1 MASMFNNIYDVEQD
15 INKMMSD
22 TAISFGRLD
31 TNGYGPMTASTFGQ
45 GEMFGRALGSMLGG
59 KDPRIEEAEL
69 QQELMRRHPDP
80 RTKEDLL
87 AVAKDAGLMGLP
99 DVQAEILKIATQMP
113 EPSLASGADLKSLT
127 GILSLTQGSDKMV
140 VDYLRKLNPE
150 FDSQKEDAKNA
161 AIREVRAE
169 FNKIIGGYETFLGS
183 KQLKKQDINSMMFD
197 NTGRLKNISMFK
209 SYLGALSLDETA
221 NPFAKHL
228 FDANTIILSQ
238 GSDTDT
244 SSDVDSND
252 LKIKKV
258 IKKMP
263 DDTTFIESSYNA
275 SVDEVVVGKNDYNN
289 LSKNAKKQANSNYK
303 MEMMN
308 KLNSVYVDL
317 ANFGGG
323 FLGEENMSAS
333 DLKQENQNDEIQDWI
348 SGGVPMLGTVYS
360 EGMQYFLDKP
370 PEELEKFIKN
380 PEWYYRTVILKQ
392 PFTTTEEEN
401 YMGDGR
407 DFTIRRL
414 DSFPKDTSGEII
426 SLWGISN

>member
-22 TAISFGRLD
+22 TALSFGRLD

-45 GEMFGRALGSMLGG
+45 AEMFGRSLGTMLGG
-59 KDPRIEEAEL
+59 KDPRMEEAEL
-69 QQELMRRHPDP
+69 QQQLMQMHPDP

-87 AVAKDAGLMGLP
+87 AVAKSAGELGLP
-99 DVQAEILKIATQMP
+99 DVQAQMLEIASQMP

-140 VDYLRKLNPE
+140 IDYLRKLNPE

-183 KQLKKQDINSMMFD
+183 KQLKKSDINSMMFD

-228 FDANTIILSQ
+228 FDMNTILLSQ
-238 GSDTDT
+238 NSDTEE
-244 SSDVDSND
+244 SDNIDGNG
-252 LKIKKV
+252 LKVEKV
-258 IKKMP
+258 INDMP

-275 SVDEVVVGKNDYNN
+275 SVDEVVVGRNDFNN
-289 LSKNAKKQANSNYK
+289 LSKNAKKQANRNYK

-317 ANFGGG
+317 ANIGGN
-323 FLGEENMSAS
+323 FLNEENMSAS
-333 DLKQENQNDEIQDWI
+333 ELKQENQNDEIQDWI
-348 SGGVPMLGTVYS
+348 TGGVPMLGTVYS

-392 PFTTTEEEN
+392 PFTLDEERN
-401 YMGDGR
+401 MN
-407 DFTIRRL
+407 IL
-414 DSFPKDTSGEII
+414 SPFPKDTSGEII
-426 SLWGISN
+426 SLWGISD

>member
-1 MASMFNNIYDVEQD
+1 MASMFKNIYDVEAD

-22 TAISFGRLD
+22 TAISYGRLD
-31 TNGYGPMTASTFGQ
+31 ANGYGPMTASTFGQ
-45 GEMFGRALGSMLGG
+45 GEMFGRALGGLLGG

-69 QQELMRRHPDP
+69 QQQLMQKHPDP
-80 RTKEDLL
+80 KTKEDLL

-99 DVQAEILKIATQMP
+99 DVQAQMLEIASQMP

-140 VDYLRKLNPE
+140 TDYLRKLNPE

-161 AIREVRAE
+161 AIKEVRAE

-183 KQLKKQDINSMMFD
+183 KQLKKSDINSMMFD

-228 FDANTIILSQ
+228 FDMNTILLSQ
-238 GSDTDT
+238 NSDTEE
-244 SSDVDSND
+244 SDNIDGNG
-252 LKIKKV
+252 LKVQKV
-258 IKKMP
+258 INDMP

-275 SVDEVVVGKNDYNN
+275 SVDEVVVGRNDFNN
-289 LSKNAKKQANSNYK
+289 LSKNAKKQANMNYK

-317 ANFGGG
+317 ANIGGN
-323 FLGEENMSAS
+323 FLNEDNMSAS
-333 DLKQENQNDEIQDWI
+333 ELKQENQNDEIQDWI
-348 SGGVPMLGTVYS
+348 TGGVPMIGTVYS

-392 PFTTTEEEN
+392 PFT
-401 YMGDGR
+401 
-407 DFTIRRL
+407 L
-414 DSFPKDTSGEII
+414 DKDRNMNILSPFPKDTSGEII
-426 SLWGISN
+426 SLWGISD

>member
-22 TAISFGRLD
+22 TALSFGRLD
-31 TNGYGPMTASTFGQ
+31 ANGYGPMTASTFGQ
-45 GEMFGRALGSMLGG
+45 AEMFGRSLGTMLGG

-69 QQELMRRHPDP
+69 QQQLMQKHPDP

-99 DVQAEILKIATQMP
+99 DVQAQMLEIASEMP

-150 FDSQKEDAKNA
+150 FDKQKEEAKNA

-183 KQLKKQDINSMMFD
+183 KQLKKQDINNMMFD

-228 FDANTIILSQ
+228 FDMNTILLSQ

-244 SSDVDSND
+244 TDNIDNNGLSVD
-252 LKIKKV
+252 KV
-258 IKKMP
+258 IKEMP

-275 SVDEVVVGKNDYNN
+275 SVDEVVVGKNDFNN
-289 LSKNAKKQANSNYK
+289 LSKNAKKQANMNYK

-317 ANFGGG
+317 ANIGGN
-323 FLGEENMSAS
+323 FLSEDNMSAS
-333 DLKQENQNDEIQDWI
+333 ELKQENQNDEIQDWI
-348 SGGVPMLGTVYS
+348 TGGVPMLGTVYS

-392 PFTTTEEEN
+392 PFTRDEERN
-401 YMGDGR
+401 M
-407 DFTIRRL
+407 L
-414 DSFPKDTSGEII
+414 NLSPFPKDTSGEII

>member
-22 TAISFGRLD
+22 TALSFGRLD
-31 TNGYGPMTASTFGQ
+31 ANGYGPMTASTFGQ
-45 GEMFGRALGSMLGG
+45 AEMFGRSLGTMLGG

-69 QQELMRRHPDP
+69 QQQLMQKHPDP

-99 DVQAEILKIATQMP
+99 DVQAQMLEIASEMP

-150 FDSQKEDAKNA
+150 FDKQKEEAKNA

-183 KQLKKQDINSMMFD
+183 KQLKKQDINNMMFD

-228 FDANTIILSQ
+228 FDMNTILLSQ

-244 SSDVDSND
+244 TDNIDNNGLSVD
-252 LKIKKV
+252 KV
-258 IKKMP
+258 IKEMP

-275 SVDEVVVGKNDYNN
+275 SVDEVVVGKNDFNN
-289 LSKNAKKQANSNYK
+289 LSKNAKKQANMNYK

-317 ANFGGG
+317 ANIGGN
-323 FLGEENMSAS
+323 FLSEDNMSAS
-333 DLKQENQNDEIQDWI
+333 ELKQENQNDEIQDWI
-348 SGGVPMLGTVYS
+348 TGGVPMLGTVYS

-370 PEELEKFIKN
+370 PEELEKFMKN

-392 PFTTTEEEN
+392 PFTLDEERN
-401 YMGDGR
+401 MN
-407 DFTIRRL
+407 IL
-414 DSFPKDTSGEII
+414 SPFPKDTSGEII

>member
-392 PFTTTEEEN
+392 PFRVDKERNMSIAEP
-401 YMGDGR
+401 
-407 DFTIRRL
+407 
-414 DSFPKDTSGEII
+414 FPKDTSGEII

>member
-1 MASMFNNIYDVEQD
+1 MASMFSNIYDAEAD

-31 TNGYGPMTASTFGQ
+31 ANGYGPMTASTFGQ
-45 GEMFGRALGSMLGG
+45 GEMFGRALGGLLGG
-59 KDPRIEEAEL
+59 KDPRMEEAEL
-69 QQELMRRHPDP
+69 QQQLMQMHPDP

-87 AVAKDAGLMGLP
+87 AVAKSAGQLGLP
-99 DVQAEILKIATQMP
+99 DVQAQMLEIASQMP

-140 VDYLRKLNPE
+140 TDYLRKLNPE

-183 KQLKKQDINSMMFD
+183 KQLKKSDINSMMFD

-228 FDANTIILSQ
+228 FDMNTILLSQ
-238 GSDTDT
+238 NSDTEE
-244 SSDVDSND
+244 SDNIDGNG
-252 LKIKKV
+252 LKVQKV
-258 IKKMP
+258 INDMP

-275 SVDEVVVGKNDYNN
+275 SVDEVVVGKNDFNN
-289 LSKNAKKQANSNYK
+289 LSKNAKKQANMNYK

-317 ANFGGG
+317 ANIGGN
-323 FLGEENMSAS
+323 FLNEDNMSAS
-333 DLKQENQNDEIQDWI
+333 ELKQENQNDEIQDWI
-348 SGGVPMLGTVYS
+348 TGGVPMIGTVYS

-392 PFTTTEEEN
+392 PFTTDKDRN
-401 YMGDGR
+401 MN
-407 DFTIRRL
+407 IL
-414 DSFPKDTSGEII
+414 SPFPKDTSGEII
-426 SLWGISN
+426 SLWGISD

>member
-1 MASMFNNIYDVEQD
+1 MFNNIYDVEQD

-392 PFTTTEEEN
+392 PFRVDKERNMSIAEP
-401 YMGDGR
+401 
-407 DFTIRRL
+407 
-414 DSFPKDTSGEII
+414 FPKDTSGEII

>member
-1 MASMFNNIYDVEQD
+1 MASMFSNIYDAEAD

-31 TNGYGPMTASTFGQ
+31 ANGYGPMTASTFGQ
-45 GEMFGRALGSMLGG
+45 GEMFGRALGGLLGG
-59 KDPRIEEAEL
+59 KDPRMEEAEL
-69 QQELMRRHPDP
+69 AQELMRRHPDP

-99 DVQAEILKIATQMP
+99 DVQAEILKIASQMP

-150 FDSQKEDAKNA
+150 FDKQKEETKNA

-183 KQLKKQDINSMMFD
+183 KQFKKQDINNMMFD

-228 FDANTIILSQ
+228 FDMNTILLSQ
-238 GSDTDT
+238 GSNTDT
-244 SSDVDSND
+244 TDNIDNNGLRVD
-252 LKIKKV
+252 KV
-258 IKKMP
+258 IKEMP

-275 SVDEVVVGKNDYNN
+275 SVDEVVVGKNDFNN
-289 LSKNAKKQANSNYK
+289 LSKNAKKQANMNYK

-317 ANFGGG
+317 ANIGGN
-323 FLGEENMSAS
+323 FLGEDNMSAS
-333 DLKQENQNDEIQDWI
+333 ELKQENQNDEIQDWI
-348 SGGVPMLGTVYS
+348 TGGVPMLGTVYS

-392 PFTTTEEEN
+392 PYTTDEERN
-401 YMGDGR
+401 MN
-407 DFTIRRL
+407 IL
-414 DSFPKDTSGEII
+414 SPFPKDTSGEII
-426 SLWGISN
+426 SLWGISD

>member
-22 TAISFGRLD
+22 TALSFGRLD

-45 GEMFGRALGSMLGG
+45 AEMFGRSLGTMLGG
-59 KDPRIEEAEL
+59 KDPRMEEAEL
-69 QQELMRRHPDP
+69 QQQLMQMHPDP

-87 AVAKDAGLMGLP
+87 AVAKSAGELGLP
-99 DVQAEILKIATQMP
+99 DVQAQMLEIASQMP

-140 VDYLRKLNPE
+140 IDYLRKLNPE

-183 KQLKKQDINSMMFD
+183 KQLKKSDINSMMFD

-228 FDANTIILSQ
+228 FDMNTILLSQ
-238 GSDTDT
+238 NSDTEE
-244 SSDVDSND
+244 SDNIDGNG
-252 LKIKKV
+252 LKVEKV
-258 IKKMP
+258 INDMP

-275 SVDEVVVGKNDYNN
+275 SVDEVVVGRNDFNN
-289 LSKNAKKQANSNYK
+289 LSKNAKKQANMNYK

-317 ANFGGG
+317 ANIGGN
-323 FLGEENMSAS
+323 FLNEDNMSAS
-333 DLKQENQNDEIQDWI
+333 ELKQENQNDEIQDWI
-348 SGGVPMLGTVYS
+348 TGGVPMIGTVYS

-392 PFTTTEEEN
+392 PFT
-401 YMGDGR
+401 
-407 DFTIRRL
+407 L
-414 DSFPKDTSGEII
+414 DKDRNMNILSPFPKDTSGEII
-426 SLWGISN
+426 SLWGISD

>member
-1 MASMFNNIYDVEQD
+1 MASMFKNIYDVEAD

-22 TAISFGRLD
+22 TAISYGRLD
-31 TNGYGPMTASTFGQ
+31 ANGYGPMTASTFGQ
-45 GEMFGRALGSMLGG
+45 GEMFGRALGGLLGG

-69 QQELMRRHPDP
+69 QQQLMQKHPDP

-99 DVQAEILKIATQMP
+99 DVQAQMLEFASQMP

-140 VDYLRKLNPE
+140 TDYLRKLNPE

-161 AIREVRAE
+161 AIKEVRAE

-183 KQLKKQDINSMMFD
+183 KQLKKSDINSMMFD

-228 FDANTIILSQ
+228 FDMNTILLSQ
-238 GSDTDT
+238 NSDTEE
-244 SSDVDSND
+244 SDNIDGNG
-252 LKIKKV
+252 LKVEKV
-258 IKKMP
+258 INDMP

-275 SVDEVVVGKNDYNN
+275 SVDEVVVGKNDFNN
-289 LSKNAKKQANSNYK
+289 LSKNAKKQANMNYK

-317 ANFGGG
+317 ANIGGN
-323 FLGEENMSAS
+323 FLNEDNMSAS
-333 DLKQENQNDEIQDWI
+333 ELKQENQNDEIQDWI
-348 SGGVPMLGTVYS
+348 TGGVPLIGTVYS

-392 PFTTTEEEN
+392 PFT
-401 YMGDGR
+401 
-407 DFTIRRL
+407 L
-414 DSFPKDTSGEII
+414 DKDRNMNILSPFPKDTSGEII
-426 SLWGISN
+426 SLWGISD

>member
-1 MASMFNNIYDVEQD
+1 MLEIAS
-15 INKMMSD
+15 
-22 TAISFGRLD
+22 
-31 TNGYGPMTASTFGQ
+31 
-45 GEMFGRALGSMLGG
+45 
-59 KDPRIEEAEL
+59 
-69 QQELMRRHPDP
+69 
-80 RTKEDLL
+80 
-87 AVAKDAGLMGLP
+87 
-99 DVQAEILKIATQMP
+99 QMP

-140 VDYLRKLNPE
+140 TDYLRKLNPE

-161 AIREVRAE
+161 AIKEVRAE

-183 KQLKKQDINSMMFD
+183 KQLKKSDINSMMFD

-228 FDANTIILSQ
+228 FDMNTILLSQ
-238 GSDTDT
+238 NSDTEE
-244 SSDVDSND
+244 SDNIDGNG
-252 LKIKKV
+252 LKVQKV
-258 IKKMP
+258 INDMP

-275 SVDEVVVGKNDYNN
+275 SVDEVVVGRNDFNN
-289 LSKNAKKQANSNYK
+289 LSKNAKKQANMNYK

-317 ANFGGG
+317 ANIGGN
-323 FLGEENMSAS
+323 FLNEDNMSAS
-333 DLKQENQNDEIQDWI
+333 ELKQENQNDEIQDWI
-348 SGGVPMLGTVYS
+348 TGGVPMIGTVYS

-392 PFTTTEEEN
+392 PFT
-401 YMGDGR
+401 
-407 DFTIRRL
+407 L
-414 DSFPKDTSGEII
+414 DKDRNMNILSPFPKDTSGEII
-426 SLWGISN
+426 SLWGISD

>member
-22 TAISFGRLD
+22 TALSFGRLD

-45 GEMFGRALGSMLGG
+45 AEMFGRSLGTMLGG
-59 KDPRIEEAEL
+59 KDPRMEEAEL
-69 QQELMRRHPDP
+69 QQQLMQMHPDP

-87 AVAKDAGLMGLP
+87 AVAKSAGELGLP
-99 DVQAEILKIATQMP
+99 DVQAQMLEIASQMP

-140 VDYLRKLNPE
+140 IDYLRKLNPE

-183 KQLKKQDINSMMFD
+183 KQLKKSDINSMMFD

-228 FDANTIILSQ
+228 FDMNTILLSQ
-238 GSDTDT
+238 NSDTEE
-244 SSDVDSND
+244 SDNIDGNG
-252 LKIKKV
+252 LKVEKV
-258 IKKMP
+258 INDMP

-275 SVDEVVVGKNDYNN
+275 SVDEVVVGRNDFNN
-289 LSKNAKKQANSNYK
+289 LSKNAKKQANRNYK

-317 ANFGGG
+317 ANIGGN
-323 FLGEENMSAS
+323 FLNEENMSAS
-333 DLKQENQNDEIQDWI
+333 ELKQENQNDEIQDWI
-348 SGGVPMLGTVYS
+348 TGGVPMIGTVYS

-392 PFTTTEEEN
+392 PFTLDEERN
-401 YMGDGR
+401 MN
-407 DFTIRRL
+407 IL
-414 DSFPKDTSGEII
+414 SPFPKDTSGEII
-426 SLWGISN
+426 SLWGISD

>member
-1 MASMFNNIYDVEQD
+1 MASMFKNIYDVEAD

-22 TAISFGRLD
+22 TAISYGRLD
-31 TNGYGPMTASTFGQ
+31 ANGYGPMTASTFGQ

-69 QQELMRRHPDP
+69 QQELMQKHPDP

-87 AVAKDAGLMGLP
+87 AVAKSAGELGLP
-99 DVQAEILKIATQMP
+99 DVQAQMLEIASQMP

-140 VDYLRKLNPE
+140 IDYLRKLNPE

-183 KQLKKQDINSMMFD
+183 KQLKKSDINSMMFD

-228 FDANTIILSQ
+228 FDMNTILLSQ
-238 GSDTDT
+238 NSDTEE
-244 SSDVDSND
+244 SDNIDGNG
-252 LKIKKV
+252 LKVEKV
-258 IKKMP
+258 INDMP

-275 SVDEVVVGKNDYNN
+275 SVDEVVVGRNDFNN
-289 LSKNAKKQANSNYK
+289 LSKNAKKQANMNYK

-317 ANFGGG
+317 ANIGGN
-323 FLGEENMSAS
+323 FLNEDNMSAS
-333 DLKQENQNDEIQDWI
+333 ELKQENQNDEIQDWI
-348 SGGVPMLGTVYS
+348 TGGVPMLGTVYS

-392 PFTTTEEEN
+392 PFT
-401 YMGDGR
+401 
-407 DFTIRRL
+407 L
-414 DSFPKDTSGEII
+414 DKDRNMNILSPFPKDTSGEII
-426 SLWGISN
+426 SLWGISD

>member
-1 MASMFNNIYDVEQD
+1 MASMFKNIYDVEQD

-31 TNGYGPMTASTFGQ
+31 ANGYGPMTASTFGQ
-45 GEMFGRALGSMLGG
+45 GEMFGRALGGLLGG

-69 QQELMRRHPDP
+69 QQQLMQKHPDP
-80 RTKEDLL
+80 KTKEDLL

-99 DVQAEILKIATQMP
+99 DVQAQMLEIASQMP

-140 VDYLRKLNPE
+140 TDYLRKLNPE

-183 KQLKKQDINSMMFD
+183 KQLKKSDINSMMFD

-228 FDANTIILSQ
+228 FDMNTILLSQ
-238 GSDTDT
+238 NSDTEE
-244 SSDVDSND
+244 SDNIDGNG
-252 LKIKKV
+252 LKVQKV
-258 IKKMP
+258 INDMP

-275 SVDEVVVGKNDYNN
+275 SVDEVVVGRNDFNN
-289 LSKNAKKQANSNYK
+289 LSKNAKKQANRNYK

-317 ANFGGG
+317 ANIGGN
-323 FLGEENMSAS
+323 FLNEDNMSAS
-333 DLKQENQNDEIQDWI
+333 ELKQENQNDEIQDWI
-348 SGGVPMLGTVYS
+348 TGGVPMIGTVYS

-392 PFTTTEEEN
+392 PFTLDEERN
-401 YMGDGR
+401 MN
-407 DFTIRRL
+407 IL
-414 DSFPKDTSGEII
+414 SPFPKDTSGEII
-426 SLWGISN
+426 SLWGISD

>member
-1 MASMFNNIYDVEQD
+1 MASMFNNIYDVEAD

-31 TNGYGPMTASTFGQ
+31 ANGYGPMTASTFGQ
-45 GEMFGRALGSMLGG
+45 GEMFGRALGGLLGG
-59 KDPRIEEAEL
+59 KDPRMEEAEL
-69 QQELMRRHPDP
+69 QQQLMQKHPDP
-80 RTKEDLL
+80 KTKEDLL
-87 AVAKDAGLMGLP
+87 AVAKDAGLMGLA
-99 DVQAEILKIATQMP
+99 DVQAQMLEIASQMP

-150 FDSQKEDAKNA
+150 FDKQKEEAKNA
-161 AIREVRAE
+161 AIKEVRAE

-183 KQLKKQDINSMMFD
+183 KQLKKQDINNMMFD

-228 FDANTIILSQ
+228 FDMNTILLSQ

-244 SSDVDSND
+244 TDNIDNNGLSVN
-252 LKIKKV
+252 KV
-258 IKKMP
+258 IKEMP

-275 SVDEVVVGKNDYNN
+275 SVDEVVVGKNDFNN
-289 LSKNAKKQANSNYK
+289 LSTNAKKQANMNYK

-317 ANFGGG
+317 ANIGGN
-323 FLGEENMSAS
+323 FLSEDNMSAS
-333 DLKQENQNDEIQDWI
+333 ELKQENQNDEIQDWI
-348 SGGVPMLGTVYS
+348 TGGVPMLGTVYS

-392 PFTTTEEEN
+392 PFTTDKERN
-401 YMGDGR
+401 MQ
-407 DFTIRRL
+407 IL
-414 DSFPKDTSGEII
+414 SPFPKDTSGEII

>member
-22 TAISFGRLD
+22 TALSFGRLD

-45 GEMFGRALGSMLGG
+45 AEMFGRSLGTMLGG
-59 KDPRIEEAEL
+59 KDPRMEEAEL
-69 QQELMRRHPDP
+69 QQQLMQMHPDP

-87 AVAKDAGLMGLP
+87 AVAKSAGELGLP
-99 DVQAEILKIATQMP
+99 DVQAQMLEIASQMP

-140 VDYLRKLNPE
+140 IDYLRKLNPE

-161 AIREVRAE
+161 AIKEVRAE

-183 KQLKKQDINSMMFD
+183 KQLKKSDINSMMFD

-228 FDANTIILSQ
+228 FDMNTILLSQ
-238 GSDTDT
+238 NSDTEE
-244 SSDVDSND
+244 SDNIDGNG
-252 LKIKKV
+252 LKVQKV
-258 IKKMP
+258 INDMP

-275 SVDEVVVGKNDYNN
+275 SVDEVVVGRNDFNN
-289 LSKNAKKQANSNYK
+289 LSKNAKKQANRNYK

-317 ANFGGG
+317 ANIGGN
-323 FLGEENMSAS
+323 FLNEENMSAS
-333 DLKQENQNDEIQDWI
+333 ELKQENQNDEIQDWI
-348 SGGVPMLGTVYS
+348 TGGVPMLGTVYS

-392 PFTTTEEEN
+392 PFTLDEERN
-401 YMGDGR
+401 MN
-407 DFTIRRL
+407 IL
-414 DSFPKDTSGEII
+414 SPFPKDTSGEII
-426 SLWGISN
+426 SLWGISD

>member
-22 TAISFGRLD
+22 TALSFGRLD

-45 GEMFGRALGSMLGG
+45 AEMFGRSLGTMLGG
-59 KDPRIEEAEL
+59 KDPRMEEAEL
-69 QQELMRRHPDP
+69 QQQLMQMHPDP

-87 AVAKDAGLMGLP
+87 AVAKSAGELGLP
-99 DVQAEILKIATQMP
+99 DVQAQMLEIASQMP

-140 VDYLRKLNPE
+140 IDYLRKLNPE

-183 KQLKKQDINSMMFD
+183 KQLKKSDINSMMFD

-228 FDANTIILSQ
+228 FDMNTILLSQ
-238 GSDTDT
+238 NSDTEE
-244 SSDVDSND
+244 SDNIDGNG
-252 LKIKKV
+252 LKVQKV
-258 IKKMP
+258 INDMP

-275 SVDEVVVGKNDYNN
+275 SVDEVVVGRNDFNN
-289 LSKNAKKQANSNYK
+289 LSKNAKKQANRNYK

-317 ANFGGG
+317 ANIGGN
-323 FLGEENMSAS
+323 FLNEENMSAS
-333 DLKQENQNDEIQDWI
+333 ELKQENQNDEIQDWI
-348 SGGVPMLGTVYS
+348 TGGVPMLGTVYS

-392 PFTTTEEEN
+392 PFTLDEERN
-401 YMGDGR
+401 MN
-407 DFTIRRL
+407 IL
-414 DSFPKDTSGEII
+414 SPFPKDTSGEII
-426 SLWGISN
+426 SLWGISD

>member
-1 MASMFNNIYDVEQD
+1 MASMFKNIYDVEAD

-22 TAISFGRLD
+22 TAISYGRLD
-31 TNGYGPMTASTFGQ
+31 ANGYGPMTASTFGQ
-45 GEMFGRALGSMLGG
+45 GEMFGRALGGLLGG

-69 QQELMRRHPDP
+69 QQQLMQKHPDP

-99 DVQAEILKIATQMP
+99 DVQAQMLEIASQMP

-140 VDYLRKLNPE
+140 TDYLRKLNPE

-183 KQLKKQDINSMMFD
+183 KQLKKSDINSMMFD

-228 FDANTIILSQ
+228 FDMNTILLSQ
-238 GSDTDT
+238 NSDTEE
-244 SSDVDSND
+244 SDNIDGNG
-252 LKIKKV
+252 LKVEKV
-258 IKKMP
+258 INDMP

-275 SVDEVVVGKNDYNN
+275 SVDEVVVGRNDFNN
-289 LSKNAKKQANSNYK
+289 LSKNAKKQANMNYK

-317 ANFGGG
+317 ANIGGN
-323 FLGEENMSAS
+323 FLNEDNMSAS
-333 DLKQENQNDEIQDWI
+333 ELKQENQNDEIQDWI
-348 SGGVPMLGTVYS
+348 TGGVPMLGTVYS

-392 PFTTTEEEN
+392 PFTLDEERN
-401 YMGDGR
+401 MN
-407 DFTIRRL
+407 IL
-414 DSFPKDTSGEII
+414 SPFPKDTSGEII
-426 SLWGISN
+426 SLWGISD

>member
-22 TAISFGRLD
+22 TALSFGRLD
-31 TNGYGPMTASTFGQ
+31 ANGYGPMTASTFGQ
-45 GEMFGRALGSMLGG
+45 AEMFGRSMGAMLGG

-80 RTKEDLL
+80 KTKEDLL
-87 AVAKDAGLMGLP
+87 AVAKDAGSMGLP
-99 DVQAEILKIATQMP
+99 DVQAQMLEIASQMP
-113 EPSLASGADLKSLT
+113 EPSLASSADLKSLT

-140 VDYLRKLNPE
+140 DDYLRQLNPK
-150 FDSQKEDAKNA
+150 FDTFNETDKNA
-161 AIREVRAE
+161 SRKEVRAE
-169 FNKIIGGYETFLGS
+169 FDKIIGGYETFLGS

-228 FDANTIILSQ
+228 FDMNTVLLSTN
-238 GSDTDT
+238 SDTDT
-244 SSDVDSND
+244 SGNVDSNG
-252 LKIKKV
+252 LKVEKV

-275 SVDEVVVGKNDYNN
+275 SVDEVVVGKNDFNN
-289 LSKNAKKQANSNYK
+289 LSKNAKKEANKNYK
-303 MEMMN
+303 IEMMS

-370 PEELEKFIKN
+370 PEELEKFMKN

-426 SLWGISN
+426 SLWGISD

>member
-22 TAISFGRLD
+22 TALSFGRLD
-31 TNGYGPMTASTFGQ
+31 ANGYGPMTASTFGQ
-45 GEMFGRALGSMLGG
+45 AEMFGRSLGTMLGG
-59 KDPRIEEAEL
+59 KDPRMEEAEL
-69 QQELMRRHPDP
+69 QQQLMQMHPDP

-150 FDSQKEDAKNA
+150 FDKQKEEAKNA

-183 KQLKKQDINSMMFD
+183 KQLKKQDINNMMFD

-228 FDANTIILSQ
+228 FDMNTILLSQ
-238 GSDTDT
+238 NSDTEE
-244 SSDVDSND
+244 SDNIDGNG
-252 LKIKKV
+252 LKVTKV
-258 IKKMP
+258 INDMP

-275 SVDEVVVGKNDYNN
+275 NVDEVVVGKNDFNN
-289 LSKNAKKQANSNYK
+289 LSKNAKKQANMNYK

-317 ANFGGG
+317 ANIGGN
-323 FLGEENMSAS
+323 FLSEDNMSAS
-333 DLKQENQNDEIQDWI
+333 ELKQENQNDEIQDWI
-348 SGGVPMLGTVYS
+348 TGGVPMLGTVYS

-392 PFTTTEEEN
+392 PFTTDEERN
-401 YMGDGR
+401 MN
-407 DFTIRRL
+407 IL
-414 DSFPKDTSGEII
+414 SPFPKDTSGEII

>member
-1 MASMFNNIYDVEQD
+1 MFNNIYDVEQD

-22 TAISFGRLD
+22 TALSFGRLD

-45 GEMFGRALGSMLGG
+45 AEMFGRSLGTMLGG
-59 KDPRIEEAEL
+59 KDPRMEEAEL
-69 QQELMRRHPDP
+69 QQQLMQMHPDP

-87 AVAKDAGLMGLP
+87 AVAKSAGELGLP
-99 DVQAEILKIATQMP
+99 DVQAQMLEIASQMP

-150 FDSQKEDAKNA
+150 FDKQKEEAKNA

-183 KQLKKQDINSMMFD
+183 KQLKKQDINNMMFD

-228 FDANTIILSQ
+228 FDMNTILLSQ

-244 SSDVDSND
+244 TDNIDNNGLSVD
-252 LKIKKV
+252 KV
-258 IKKMP
+258 IKEMP
-263 DDTTFIESSYNA
+263 DNTTFIESSYNA
-275 SVDEVVVGKNDYNN
+275 SVDEVVVGKNDFNN
-289 LSKNAKKQANSNYK
+289 LSKNAKKQANMNYK

-317 ANFGGG
+317 ANIGGN
-323 FLGEENMSAS
+323 FLSEDNMSAS
-333 DLKQENQNDEIQDWI
+333 ELKQENQNDEIQDWI
-348 SGGVPMLGTVYS
+348 TGGVPMLGTVYS

-370 PEELEKFIKN
+370 PEELDKFIKN

-392 PFTTTEEEN
+392 PFTVDDERN
-401 YMGDGR
+401 MQ
-407 DFTIRRL
+407 IL
-414 DSFPKDTSGEII
+414 SPFPKDTSGEIFHFGVYQTNGAKI
-426 SLWGISN
+426 C

>member
-1 MASMFNNIYDVEQD
+1 MASMFKNIYDVEAD

-22 TAISFGRLD
+22 TAISYGRLD
-31 TNGYGPMTASTFGQ
+31 ANGYGPMTASTFGQ
-45 GEMFGRALGSMLGG
+45 GEMFGRALGGLLGG

-69 QQELMRRHPDP
+69 QQQLMQKHPDP
-80 RTKEDLL
+80 KTKEDLL

-99 DVQAEILKIATQMP
+99 DVQAQMLEIASQMP

-140 VDYLRKLNPE
+140 TDYLRKLNPE

-183 KQLKKQDINSMMFD
+183 KQLKKSDINSMMFD

-228 FDANTIILSQ
+228 FDMNTILLSQ
-238 GSDTDT
+238 NSDTEE
-244 SSDVDSND
+244 SDNIDGNG
-252 LKIKKV
+252 LKVEKV
-258 IKKMP
+258 INDMP

-275 SVDEVVVGKNDYNN
+275 SVDEVVVGRNDFNN
-289 LSKNAKKQANSNYK
+289 LSKNAKKQANRNYK

-317 ANFGGG
+317 ANIGGN
-323 FLGEENMSAS
+323 FLNEENMSAS
-333 DLKQENQNDEIQDWI
+333 ELKQENQNDEIQDWI
-348 SGGVPMLGTVYS
+348 TGGVPMLGTVYS

-392 PFTTTEEEN
+392 PFT
-401 YMGDGR
+401 
-407 DFTIRRL
+407 L
-414 DSFPKDTSGEII
+414 DKDRNMNILSPFPKDTSGEII
-426 SLWGISN
+426 SLWGISD

>member
-22 TAISFGRLD
+22 TALSFGRLD

-45 GEMFGRALGSMLGG
+45 AEMFGRSLGTMLGG
-59 KDPRIEEAEL
+59 KDPRMEEAEL
-69 QQELMRRHPDP
+69 QQQLMQMHPDP

-87 AVAKDAGLMGLP
+87 AVAKSAGELGLP
-99 DVQAEILKIATQMP
+99 DVQAQMLEIASQMP

-150 FDSQKEDAKNA
+150 FDKQKEEAKNA

-183 KQLKKQDINSMMFD
+183 KQLKKQDINNMMFD

-228 FDANTIILSQ
+228 FDMNTILLSQ

-244 SSDVDSND
+244 TDNIDNNGLSVD
-252 LKIKKV
+252 KV
-258 IKKMP
+258 IKEMP
-263 DDTTFIESSYNA
+263 DNTTFIESSYNA
-275 SVDEVVVGKNDYNN
+275 SVDEVVVGKNDFNN
-289 LSKNAKKQANSNYK
+289 LSKNAKKQANMNYK

-317 ANFGGG
+317 ANIGGN
-323 FLGEENMSAS
+323 FLSEDNMSAS
-333 DLKQENQNDEIQDWI
+333 ELKQENQNDEIQDWI
-348 SGGVPMLGTVYS
+348 TGGVPMLGTVYS

-370 PEELEKFIKN
+370 PEELDKFIKN

-392 PFTTTEEEN
+392 PFTVDDERN
-401 YMGDGR
+401 MQ
-407 DFTIRRL
+407 IL
-414 DSFPKDTSGEII
+414 SPFPKDTSGEII

>member
-22 TAISFGRLD
+22 TALSFGRLD

-45 GEMFGRALGSMLGG
+45 AEMFGRSLGTMLGG
-59 KDPRIEEAEL
+59 KDPRMEEAEL
-69 QQELMRRHPDP
+69 QQQLMQMHPDP

-87 AVAKDAGLMGLP
+87 AVAKSAGELGLP
-99 DVQAEILKIATQMP
+99 DVQAQMLEIASQMP

-140 VDYLRKLNPE
+140 IDYLRKLNPE

-183 KQLKKQDINSMMFD
+183 KQLKKSDINSMMFD

-228 FDANTIILSQ
+228 FDMNTILLSQ
-238 GSDTDT
+238 NSDTEE
-244 SSDVDSND
+244 SDNIDGNG
-252 LKIKKV
+252 LKVEKV
-258 IKKMP
+258 INDMP

-275 SVDEVVVGKNDYNN
+275 SVDEVVVGRNDFNN
-289 LSKNAKKQANSNYK
+289 LSKNAKKQANRNYK

-317 ANFGGG
+317 ANIGGN
-323 FLGEENMSAS
+323 FLNEDNMSAS
-333 DLKQENQNDEIQDWI
+333 ELKQENQNDEIQDWI
-348 SGGVPMLGTVYS
+348 TGGVPMIGTVYS

-392 PFTTTEEEN
+392 PFTLDEERN
-401 YMGDGR
+401 MN
-407 DFTIRRL
+407 IL
-414 DSFPKDTSGEII
+414 SPFPKDTSGEII
-426 SLWGISN
+426 SLWGISD

>member
-1 MASMFNNIYDVEQD
+1 MASMFKNIYDVEAD

-22 TAISFGRLD
+22 TAISYGRLD
-31 TNGYGPMTASTFGQ
+31 ANGYGPMTASTFGQ
-45 GEMFGRALGSMLGG
+45 GEMFGRALGGLLGG

-69 QQELMRRHPDP
+69 QQELMQMHPDP

-87 AVAKDAGLMGLP
+87 AVAKSAGELGLP
-99 DVQAEILKIATQMP
+99 DVQAQMLEIASQMP

-140 VDYLRKLNPE
+140 TDYLRKLNPE

-183 KQLKKQDINSMMFD
+183 KQLKKSDINSMMFD

-228 FDANTIILSQ
+228 FDMNTILLSQ
-238 GSDTDT
+238 NSDTEE
-244 SSDVDSND
+244 SDNIDGNG
-252 LKIKKV
+252 LKVQKV
-258 IKKMP
+258 IKDMP

-275 SVDEVVVGKNDYNN
+275 SVDEVVVGKNDFNN
-289 LSKNAKKQANSNYK
+289 LSKNAKKQANMNYK

-317 ANFGGG
+317 ANIGGN
-323 FLGEENMSAS
+323 FLNEDNMSAS
-333 DLKQENQNDEIQDWI
+333 ELKQENQNDEIQDWI
-348 SGGVPMLGTVYS
+348 TGGVPMIGTVYS

-392 PFTTTEEEN
+392 PFTTDEERN
-401 YMGDGR
+401 VN
-407 DFTIRRL
+407 IL
-414 DSFPKDTSGEII
+414 SPFPKDTSGEII
-426 SLWGISN
+426 SLWGISD

>member
-1 MASMFNNIYDVEQD
+1 MASMFKNIYDVEAD

-22 TAISFGRLD
+22 TAISYGRLD
-31 TNGYGPMTASTFGQ
+31 ANGYGPMTASTFGQ
-45 GEMFGRALGSMLGG
+45 GEMFGRALGGLLGG

-69 QQELMRRHPDP
+69 QQQLMQKHPDP
-80 RTKEDLL
+80 KTKEDLL

-99 DVQAEILKIATQMP
+99 DVQAQMLEIASQMP

-140 VDYLRKLNPE
+140 IDYLRKLNPE

-183 KQLKKQDINSMMFD
+183 KQLKKSDINSMMFD

-228 FDANTIILSQ
+228 FDMNTILLSQ
-238 GSDTDT
+238 NSDTEE
-244 SSDVDSND
+244 SDNIDGNG
-252 LKIKKV
+252 LKVEKV
-258 IKKMP
+258 INDMP

-275 SVDEVVVGKNDYNN
+275 SVDEVVVGRNDFNN
-289 LSKNAKKQANSNYK
+289 LSKNAKKQANRNYK

-317 ANFGGG
+317 ANIGGN
-323 FLGEENMSAS
+323 FLNEENMSAS
-333 DLKQENQNDEIQDWI
+333 ELKQENQNDEIQDWI
-348 SGGVPMLGTVYS
+348 TGGVPMLGTVYS

-392 PFTTTEEEN
+392 PFTLDEERN
-401 YMGDGR
+401 MN
-407 DFTIRRL
+407 IL
-414 DSFPKDTSGEII
+414 SPFPKDTSGEII
-426 SLWGISN
+426 SLWGISD

>member
-1 MASMFNNIYDVEQD
+1 MFNNIYDVEAD

-31 TNGYGPMTASTFGQ
+31 ANGYGPMTASTFGQ
-45 GEMFGRALGSMLGG
+45 GEMFGRALGGLLGG
-59 KDPRIEEAEL
+59 KDPRMEEAEL
-69 QQELMRRHPDP
+69 QQQLMQKHPDP
-80 RTKEDLL
+80 KTKEDLL
-87 AVAKDAGLMGLP
+87 AVAKDAGLMGLA
-99 DVQAEILKIATQMP
+99 DVQAQMLEIASQMP

-150 FDSQKEDAKNA
+150 FDKQKEEAKNA
-161 AIREVRAE
+161 AIKEVRAE

-183 KQLKKQDINSMMFD
+183 KQLKKQDINNMMFD

-228 FDANTIILSQ
+228 FDMNTILLSQ

-244 SSDVDSND
+244 TDNIDNNGLSVN
-252 LKIKKV
+252 KV
-258 IKKMP
+258 IKEMP

-275 SVDEVVVGKNDYNN
+275 SVDEVVVGKNDFNN
-289 LSKNAKKQANSNYK
+289 LSTNAKKQANMNYK

-317 ANFGGG
+317 ANIGGN
-323 FLGEENMSAS
+323 FLSEDNMSAS
-333 DLKQENQNDEIQDWI
+333 ELKQENQNDEIQDWI
-348 SGGVPMLGTVYS
+348 TGGVPMLGTVYS

-392 PFTTTEEEN
+392 PFTTDKERN
-401 YMGDGR
+401 MQ
-407 DFTIRRL
+407 IL
-414 DSFPKDTSGEII
+414 SPFPKDTSGEII

>member
-1 MASMFNNIYDVEQD
+1 MASMFNNIYDAEAD

-31 TNGYGPMTASTFGQ
+31 ANGYGPMTASTFGQ
-45 GEMFGRALGSMLGG
+45 GEMFGRALGGLLGG
-59 KDPRIEEAEL
+59 KDPRMEEAEL
-69 QQELMRRHPDP
+69 QQQLMQMHPDP

-87 AVAKDAGLMGLP
+87 AVAKSAGELGLP
-99 DVQAEILKIATQMP
+99 DVQAQMLEIASQMP

-150 FDSQKEDAKNA
+150 FDKQKEEAKNA

-183 KQLKKQDINSMMFD
+183 KQLKKQDINNMMFD

-228 FDANTIILSQ
+228 FDMNTILLSQ
-238 GSDTDT
+238 GSNTDT
-244 SSDVDSND
+244 TDNIDNNGLSVD
-252 LKIKKV
+252 KV
-258 IKKMP
+258 IKEMP

-275 SVDEVVVGKNDYNN
+275 SVDEVVVGKNDFNN
-289 LSKNAKKQANSNYK
+289 LSKNAKKQANMNYK

-317 ANFGGG
+317 ANIGGN
-323 FLGEENMSAS
+323 FLGEDNMSAS
-333 DLKQENQNDEIQDWI
+333 ELKQENQNDEIQDWI
-348 SGGVPMLGTVYS
+348 TGGVPMLGTVYS

-392 PFTTTEEEN
+392 PYTRDEERN
-401 YMGDGR
+401 VN
-407 DFTIRRL
+407 IL
-414 DSFPKDTSGEII
+414 SPFPKDTSGEII
-426 SLWGISN
+426 SLWGISD

>member
-1 MASMFNNIYDVEQD
+1 MASMFKNIYDVEAD

-22 TAISFGRLD
+22 TAISYGRLD
-31 TNGYGPMTASTFGQ
+31 ANGYGPMTASTFGQ
-45 GEMFGRALGSMLGG
+45 GEMFGRALGGLLGG

-69 QQELMRRHPDP
+69 QQQLMQKHPDP
-80 RTKEDLL
+80 KTKEDLL

-99 DVQAEILKIATQMP
+99 DVQAQMLEIASQMP

-140 VDYLRKLNPE
+140 TDYLRKLNPE

-161 AIREVRAE
+161 AIKEVRAE

-183 KQLKKQDINSMMFD
+183 KQLKKSDINSMMFD

-228 FDANTIILSQ
+228 FDMNTILLSQ
-238 GSDTDT
+238 NSDTEE
-244 SSDVDSND
+244 SDNIDGNG
-252 LKIKKV
+252 LKVQKV
-258 IKKMP
+258 INDMP

-275 SVDEVVVGKNDYNN
+275 SVDEVVVGKNDFNN
-289 LSKNAKKQANSNYK
+289 LSKNAKKQANMNYK

-317 ANFGGG
+317 ANIGGN
-323 FLGEENMSAS
+323 FLNEDNMSAS
-333 DLKQENQNDEIQDWI
+333 ELKQENQNDEIQDWI
-348 SGGVPMLGTVYS
+348 TGGVPMLGTVYS

-392 PFTTTEEEN
+392 PFTLDEERN
-401 YMGDGR
+401 MN
-407 DFTIRRL
+407 IL
-414 DSFPKDTSGEII
+414 SPFPKDTSGEII
-426 SLWGISN
+426 SLWGISD

>member
-22 TAISFGRLD
+22 TALSFGRLD
-31 TNGYGPMTASTFGQ
+31 ANGYGPMTASTFGQ
-45 GEMFGRALGSMLGG
+45 AEMFGRSLGTMLGG

-69 QQELMRRHPDP
+69 QQQLMQKHPDP

-99 DVQAEILKIATQMP
+99 DVQAQMLEIASEMP

-150 FDSQKEDAKNA
+150 FDKQKEEAKNA

-183 KQLKKQDINSMMFD
+183 KQLKKQDINNMMFD

-228 FDANTIILSQ
+228 FDMNTILLSQ

-244 SSDVDSND
+244 TDNIDNNGLKVD
-252 LKIKKV
+252 KV

-275 SVDEVVVGKNDYNN
+275 SVDEVVVGKNDFNN
-289 LSKNAKKQANSNYK
+289 LSKNAKKQANMNYK

-317 ANFGGG
+317 ANIGGN
-323 FLGEENMSAS
+323 FLSEDNMSAS
-333 DLKQENQNDEIQDWI
+333 ELKQENQNDEIQDWI
-348 SGGVPMLGTVYS
+348 TGGVPMLGTVYS

-392 PFTTTEEEN
+392 PFTLDEERN
-401 YMGDGR
+401 MN
-407 DFTIRRL
+407 IL
-414 DSFPKDTSGEII
+414 SPFPKDTSGEII

>member
-1 MASMFNNIYDVEQD
+1 MASMFKNIYDVEQD

-31 TNGYGPMTASTFGQ
+31 ANGYGPMTASTFGQ

-59 KDPRIEEAEL
+59 KDPRMKEAEL
-69 QQELMRRHPDP
+69 QQQLMQMHPDP

-87 AVAKDAGLMGLP
+87 AVAKSAGELGLP
-99 DVQAEILKIATQMP
+99 DVQAQMLEIASQMP

-140 VDYLRKLNPE
+140 TDYLRKLNPE

-161 AIREVRAE
+161 AIKEVRAE

-183 KQLKKQDINSMMFD
+183 KQLKKSDINSMMFD

-228 FDANTIILSQ
+228 FDMNTILLSQ
-238 GSDTDT
+238 NSDTEETDNI
-244 SSDVDSND
+244 DGNG
-252 LKIKKV
+252 LKVQKV
-258 IKKMP
+258 INDMP

-275 SVDEVVVGKNDYNN
+275 SVDEVVVGKNDFNN
-289 LSKNAKKQANSNYK
+289 LSKNAKKQANMNYK

-317 ANFGGG
+317 ANIGGN
-323 FLGEENMSAS
+323 FLNEDNMSAS
-333 DLKQENQNDEIQDWI
+333 ELKQENQNDEIQDWI
-348 SGGVPMLGTVYS
+348 TGGVPMLGTVYS
-360 EGMQYFLDKP
+360 EGMQYFLNKP

-380 PEWYYRTVILKQ
+380 PEWYYRTIILKQ
-392 PFTTTEEEN
+392 PFTTDEERN
-401 YMGDGR
+401 VN
-407 DFTIRRL
+407 IL
-414 DSFPKDTSGEII
+414 SPFPKDTSGEII

>member
-1 MASMFNNIYDVEQD
+1 MASMFKNIYDVEAD

-22 TAISFGRLD
+22 TAISYGRLD
-31 TNGYGPMTASTFGQ
+31 ANGYGPMTASTFGQ
-45 GEMFGRALGSMLGG
+45 GEMFGRALGGLLGG

-69 QQELMRRHPDP
+69 QQQLMQKHPDP
-80 RTKEDLL
+80 KTKEDLL

-99 DVQAEILKIATQMP
+99 DVQAQMLEIASQMP

-140 VDYLRKLNPE
+140 TDYLRKLNPE

-161 AIREVRAE
+161 AIKEVRAE

-183 KQLKKQDINSMMFD
+183 KQLKKSDINSMMFD

-228 FDANTIILSQ
+228 FDMNTILLSQ
-238 GSDTDT
+238 NSDTEE
-244 SSDVDSND
+244 SDNIDGNG
-252 LKIKKV
+252 LKVQKV
-258 IKKMP
+258 INDMP

-275 SVDEVVVGKNDYNN
+275 SVDEVVVGKNDFNN
-289 LSKNAKKQANSNYK
+289 LSKNAKKQANMNYK

-317 ANFGGG
+317 ANIGGN
-323 FLGEENMSAS
+323 FLNEDNMSAS
-333 DLKQENQNDEIQDWI
+333 ELKQENQNDEIQDWI
-348 SGGVPMLGTVYS
+348 TGGVPMIGTVYS

-392 PFTTTEEEN
+392 PFT
-401 YMGDGR
+401 
-407 DFTIRRL
+407 L
-414 DSFPKDTSGEII
+414 DKDRNMNILSPFPKDTSGEII
-426 SLWGISN
+426 SLWGISD

>member
-22 TAISFGRLD
+22 TALSFGRLD
-31 TNGYGPMTASTFGQ
+31 ANEYGPMTASTFGQ
-45 GEMFGRALGSMLGG
+45 AEMFGRSLGTMLGG
-59 KDPRIEEAEL
+59 KDPRMEEVEL
-69 QQELMRRHPDP
+69 QQQLMQMHPDP

-150 FDSQKEDAKNA
+150 FDKQKEEAKNA

-183 KQLKKQDINSMMFD
+183 KQLKKQDINNMMFD

-228 FDANTIILSQ
+228 FDMNTILLSQ
-238 GSDTDT
+238 NSDTEE
-244 SSDVDSND
+244 SDNIDGNG
-252 LKIKKV
+252 LKVTKV
-258 IKKMP
+258 INDMP

-275 SVDEVVVGKNDYNN
+275 SVDEVVVGKNDFNN
-289 LSKNAKKQANSNYK
+289 LSKNAKKQANMNYK

-317 ANFGGG
+317 ANIGGN
-323 FLGEENMSAS
+323 FLSEDNMSAS
-333 DLKQENQNDEIQDWI
+333 ELKQENQNDEIQDWI
-348 SGGVPMLGTVYS
+348 TGGVPMLGTVYS

-392 PFTTTEEEN
+392 PFTTDEERN
-401 YMGDGR
+401 MN
-407 DFTIRRL
+407 IL
-414 DSFPKDTSGEII
+414 SPFPKDTSGEII